1 MHRDFAEGLRMLA
14 PVDLGYAEA
23 WRLLRP
29 VSARIGVPRPS
40 YWRVR
45 RFLIE
50 ERRRV
55 RLRRE
60 RRDRILADLMAGLIK
75 RPLFDA
81 TQTP

>member
-1 MHRDFAEGLRMLA
+1 MLA